1 MECNAKRILFDRCSF
16 VFVCLLIYIYCG
28 VCVPV
33 SNGSEQLSES
43 ILVKNANIVL
53 VKAAKCIL
61 DDILGIGALEPL
73 AEHGQE
79 HGEVDGSWSLV
90 HHALEIVIGGILAE
104 TGQHVVQ
111 VILVDEPVP
120 ANIILVAV
128 VAT

>member
-28 VCVPV
+28 VSVPV

-43 ILVKNANIVL
+43 ILVKNADVVF

-120 ANIILVAV
+120 ANILLVAV